1 MLLEEGL
8 PRLSGKVA
16 LITGAASG
24 IGRATALRFARE
36 GARVGLL
43 DFNADT
49 LHEATAEVD
58 AEARRFLPLSQREER
73 EGALA
78 MPLLADVRDPAAMKA
93 AVEQLVARFGR
104 LDILFA
110 NAGIAGLWAPVGDI
124 RPDEFDRLFSIN
136 LRGTF
141 LSVQAALPALRVQGG
156 SIVITASVTGNLM
169 FSSVGAS
176 VYGSTKAA
184 QLAFGKMLAFELA
197 HERIRVNIVCPGNV
211 STNILDHISYRNMEK
226 LRYPVRHSGDVPLTD
241 GAPAT
246 PDQIA
251 SAVLFLVSDEASYV
265 TGEALVVD
273 GAQSIF
279 RG

>member
-1 MLLEEGL
+1 MLPDEGL
-8 PRLSGKVA
+8 PRVSGRAPVPLDGKVA

-43 DFNADT
+43 DFNPDT
-49 LHEATAEVD
+49 LDEAATEVN
-58 AEARRFLPLSQREER
+58 AAGP
-73 EGALA
+73 GA
-78 MPLLADVRDPAAMKA
+78 MPLLADVRDPAAMHA
-93 AVEQLVARFGR
+93 AVGQLVERFGR

-124 RPDEFDRLFSIN
+124 RPDEFDQLFSIN
-136 LRGTF
+136 VRGTF

-156 SIVITASVTGNLM
+156 SIVITASVTGNAM

-176 VYGSTKAA
+176 VYASTKAA

-251 SAVLFLVSDEASYV
+251 SAVFFLVSGEASYV

-273 GAQSIF
+273 GAQSMF

>member
-1 MLLEEGL
+1 
-8 PRLSGKVA
+8 
-16 LITGAASG
+16 
-24 IGRATALRFARE
+24 
-36 GARVGLL
+36 
-43 DFNADT
+43 
-49 LHEATAEVD
+49 
-58 AEARRFLPLSQREER
+58 
-73 EGALA
+73 
-78 MPLLADVRDPAAMKA
+78 MPLLADVRDPASMNA

-211 STNILDHISYRNMEK
+211 STNILDHISYRNMDK

-273 GAQSIF
+273 GAQSMF

>member
-1 MLLEEGL
+1 MLLD
-8 PRLSGKVA
+8 GKVA

-43 DFNADT
+43 DFNPDT
-49 LHEATAEVD
+49 HGEAAAEVD
-58 AEARRFLPLSQREER
+58 AEARKFLPLSLREREAGD

-78 MPLLADVRDPAAMKA
+78 IPLLADVRDPAAMNA
-93 AVEQLVARFGR
+93 AVERLVERFGR

-136 LRGTF
+136 VRGTF
-141 LSVQAALPALRVQGG
+141 LSVQAALPALRAQGG
-156 SIVITASVTGNLM
+156 SIVITASVTGNAM

-176 VYGSTKAA
+176 VYASTKAA

-241 GAPAT
+241 GAPAS

-251 SAVLFLVSDEASYV
+251 AAVLFLVSDEAGYV

-273 GAQSIF
+273 GAQSMF

>member
-1 MLLEEGL
+1 MLPDEGL
-8 PRLSGKVA
+8 PRVSGRAPVPLDGKVA

-43 DFNADT
+43 DFNPDT
-49 LHEATAEVD
+49 LDEATAEVN
-58 AEARRFLPLSQREER
+58 AVGPGGVS
-73 EGALA
+73 
-78 MPLLADVRDPAAMKA
+78 LLADVRDPAAMHA
-93 AVEQLVARFGR
+93 AVGQLVERFGR

-124 RPDEFDRLFSIN
+124 RPDEFDQLFSIN
-136 LRGTF
+136 VRGTF

-156 SIVITASVTGNLM
+156 SIVITASVTGNAM

-176 VYGSTKAA
+176 VYASTKAA

-251 SAVLFLVSDEASYV
+251 SAVFFLVSDEASYV

-273 GAQSIF
+273 GAQSMF

>member
-1 MLLEEGL
+1 MLLD
-8 PRLSGKVA
+8 GKVA

-43 DFNADT
+43 DFNPDT
-49 LHEATAEVD
+49 LGEAAAEVD
-58 AEARRFLPLSQREER
+58 AEARKFLPLSLREREAGD

-78 MPLLADVRDPAAMKA
+78 IPLLADVRDPAAMNA
-93 AVEQLVARFGR
+93 AVERLVERFGR

-136 LRGTF
+136 VRGTF
-141 LSVQAALPALRVQGG
+141 LSVQAALPALRAQGG
-156 SIVITASVTGNLM
+156 SIVITASVTGNAM

-176 VYGSTKAA
+176 VYASTKAA

-241 GAPAT
+241 GTPAS

-251 SAVLFLVSDEASYV
+251 AAVLFLVSDEAGYV

-273 GAQSIF
+273 GAQSMF

>member
-1 MLLEEGL
+1 
-8 PRLSGKVA
+8 
-16 LITGAASG
+16 
-24 IGRATALRFARE
+24 
-36 GARVGLL
+36 
-43 DFNADT
+43 
-49 LHEATAEVD
+49 
-58 AEARRFLPLSQREER
+58 
-73 EGALA
+73 
-78 MPLLADVRDPAAMKA
+78 
-93 AVEQLVARFGR
+93 
-104 LDILFA
+104 
-110 NAGIAGLWAPVGDI
+110 
-124 RPDEFDRLFSIN
+124 
-136 LRGTF
+136 
-141 LSVQAALPALRVQGG
+141 
-156 SIVITASVTGNLM
+156 M

-176 VYGSTKAA
+176 VYASTKAA

-251 SAVLFLVSDEASYV
+251 SAVFFLVSDEASYV

-273 GAQSIF
+273 GAQSMF

>member
-1 MLLEEGL
+1 MLLD
-8 PRLSGKVA
+8 GKVA

-43 DFNADT
+43 DFNPDT
-49 LHEATAEVD
+49 LGEAAAEVD
-58 AEARRFLPLSQREER
+58 AEARKFLPLSLREREAGD

-78 MPLLADVRDPAAMKA
+78 IPLLADVRDPAAMNA
-93 AVEQLVARFGR
+93 AVERLVERFGR

-136 LRGTF
+136 VRGTF
-141 LSVQAALPALRVQGG
+141 LSVQAALPALRAQGG
-156 SIVITASVTGNLM
+156 SIVITASVTGNAM

-176 VYGSTKAA
+176 VYASTKAA

-241 GAPAT
+241 GAPAS

-251 SAVLFLVSDEASYV
+251 AAVLFLVSDEAGYV

-273 GAQSIF
+273 GAQSMF

>member
-1 MLLEEGL
+1 MLLH
-8 PRLSGKVA
+8 GKVA

-43 DFNADT
+43 DLNPDT
-49 LHEATAEVD
+49 LDEATAEVN
-58 AEARRFLPLSQREER
+58 AVGPGGLS
-73 EGALA
+73 
-78 MPLLADVRDPAAMKA
+78 LLADVRDPAAMNA
-93 AVEQLVARFGR
+93 AVEQLVKRFGH

-124 RPDEFDRLFSIN
+124 RPEEFDQLFGIN
-136 LRGTF
+136 VRGTF
-141 LSVQAALPALRVQGG
+141 LSVQAALPALRAQGG
-156 SIVITASVTGNLM
+156 SIVITASVTGNAM

-176 VYGSTKAA
+176 VYASTKAA

-211 STNILDHISYRNMEK
+211 STNILDHIRYRNMDK

-241 GAPAT
+241 GAPAS

-251 SAVLFLVSDEASYV
+251 AAVLFLVSDEADYV

-273 GAQSIF
+273 GAQSMF